1 MSENIILQPVIL
13 SGGSGTRLWPLSR
26 KNFPK
31 QYIQFNL
38 SSKYSSL
45 QKTQNRLFGIKNIQN
60 PLIICNEEQRFIVA
74 EQMREIMVKTKAII
88 LEPEGRNT
96 APAIAIAALKAIE
109 ENKDPILLVLSS
121 DHEIED
127 QEKFIEIIKVGM
139 KTANSDKL
147 VNFGVK
153 PTVPETGY
161 GYIEALEN
169 IKNNSLEPVKI
180 NRFIEKPNKEKA
192 IRYIK
197 DERFFWNSG
206 IFLFKASTILKELEK
221 FQPRLLEYCKLS
233 IRNSVKDFDF
243 QRLEKQSFKKCPNLS
258 IDYAV
263 MENTDNAYL
272 IPFNVGWS
280 DVGSWKSLWNL
291 EKKDKNGNSVIGDI
305 KVRSVKNCYL
315 NSKNKLLVAIGTEN
329 LIIVQ
334 TNDATLVANHNCS
347 EEIKDVISYLNLENR
362 SEGTEH
368 QKVFRPWGYY
378 NSIEKGSNWQIKE
391 ILVKPYSSLSLQ
403 KHKFRSEHWIILNG
417 EANIEINDKKITLKE
432 NQSTFIPTGA
442 KHRLSNDQETPLRL
456 IEVQSGTYLGE
467 DDIYRYDD
475 NYGRNS

>member
-109 ENKDPILLVLSS
+109 ENKDPILLILSS

-127 QEKFIEIIKVGM
+127 EEKFIEIIKVGM

-153 PTVPETGY
+153 PTIPETGY

-258 IDYAV
+258 IDYAI

-347 EEIKDVISYLNLENR
+347 EEIKDVVSYLNLENR

-432 NQSTFIPTGA
+432 NQSTFIPAGA